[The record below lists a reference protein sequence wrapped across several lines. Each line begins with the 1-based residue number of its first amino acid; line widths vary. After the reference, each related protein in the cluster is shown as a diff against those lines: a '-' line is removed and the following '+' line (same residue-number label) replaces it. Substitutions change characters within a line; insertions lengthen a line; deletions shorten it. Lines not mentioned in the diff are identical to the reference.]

1 MLTEYTSTSLPI
13 LHLSLFQFLTCF
25 LCLFFLSLS
34 LFPPFPPFSYSC
46 LSLQPP
52 PLMWLTISLSLS
64 LSLSITY
71 SHSLL
76 SLSLF
81 PLYCVSHVFSY
92 ILSLSFPSLSLS
104 LSLSLSPAQSA
115 FSRLAALL
123 CLQLN
128 EAVES
133 LAQVT

>member
-52 PLMWLTISLSLS
+52 PLPYSPSPSLPLSLS
-64 LSLSITY
+64 VSN
-71 SHSLL
+71 SLL
-76 SLSLF
+76 LLF
-81 PLYCVSHVFSY
+81 SPTPL
-92 ILSLSFPSLSLS
+92 L
-104 LSLSLSPAQSA
+104 PAA
-115 FSRLAALL
+115 WRRLMS
-123 CLQLN
+123 
-128 EAVES
+128 ES
-133 LAQVT
+133 LTKGSAAQRGLMNKKSSRAPEPRQEHCSHTPTKNTT